1 MALKID
7 YDKCCWK
14 DGKCSSSS
22 KSGSGC
28 GCGCKGAEKACVGCV
43 EACPVGALQRKD
55 KLILHKDICIE
66 CGACVAACKHD
77 ALSLE

>member
-1 MALKID
+1 MPLKID

-14 DGKCSSSS
+14 NGKCSS
-22 KSGSGC
+22 C
-28 GCGCKGAEKACVGCV
+28 GCGGACVGCV
-43 EACPVGALQRKD
+43 EACPVDALSRKK
-55 KLILHKDICIE
+55 KLEINTDLCIE